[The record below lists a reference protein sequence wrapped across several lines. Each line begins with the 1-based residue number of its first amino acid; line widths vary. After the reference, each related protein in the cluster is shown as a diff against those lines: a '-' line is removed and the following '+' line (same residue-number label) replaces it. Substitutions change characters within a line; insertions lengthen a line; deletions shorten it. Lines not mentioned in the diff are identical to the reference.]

1 MLIPRSGEGRRRV
14 AAQALPSHMLWAVA
28 NWRCCHIAV
37 GDVAILLW
45 AVAIY
50 FWDLQ
55 QRPCGGAGRNG
66 LPDHYLLFIIIIICH
81 GPRALYLSLIN
92 LILVLATPAM

>member
-1 MLIPRSGEGRRRV
+1 
-14 AAQALPSHMLWAVA
+14 MLWAVA

-55 QRPCGGAGRNG
+55 QEDLVAEQEWPAGS
-66 LPDHYLLFIIIIICH
+66 LL
-81 GPRALYLSLIN
+81 ALFFYFYLSR
-92 LILVLATPAM
+92 T

>member
-1 MLIPRSGEGRRRV
+1 MLIRPRSGEGCRRV

-55 QRPCGGAGRNG
+55 QEDLVAEQEWPAGS
-66 LPDHYLLFIIIIICH
+66 LL
-81 GPRALYLSLIN
+81 ALFFYFYLSR
-92 LILVLATPAM
+92 T